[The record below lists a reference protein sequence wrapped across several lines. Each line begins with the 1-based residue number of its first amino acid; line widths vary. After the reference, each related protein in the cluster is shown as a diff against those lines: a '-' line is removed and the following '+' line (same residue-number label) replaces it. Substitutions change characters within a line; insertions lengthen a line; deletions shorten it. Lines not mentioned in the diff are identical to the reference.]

1 MCLSTKSSELARIM
15 EGYVVLSLL
24 YFRQLAFILQL
35 GKNLG
40 VMEHFEFVGPIVRVF
55 FAECVETVWA

>member
-1 MCLSTKSSELARIM
+1 M